1 MPPFAF
7 CRSRAS
13 PRQPVAGLL
22 VGSLLAL
29 VLACFCGLAISAGA
43 QTSPAPIVLDDR
55 VPSVDVWPQVQ
66 IWADADKDAGI
77 ERILRDPPVFETPA
91 TAARTLGLRD
101 DAVWLRIPFSV
112 SNNSSG
118 LWVLDINY
126 PVINRIDVFVVS
138 GGQVVSRDLIGN
150 LVPPSERKVRARTLS
165 LGLTLTPSTDYVMY
179 LRVQNTGAMILPI
192 TLSKAPEFLQK
203 ALAEQMLQGVLLGLG
218 LCLLVY
224 SLGQWMMLGEP
235 LFLKYAILISGSILF
250 CLLQF
255 GVGRQ
260 FLWPGNAWIELHMGG
275 LSALIAATGSFL
287 FIEQVLA
294 GPDMGPRLSRLM
306 KIGAGLTTFSALIY
320 ALDLITVAQ
329 VTLIVS
335 TLGLAPSL
343 LGLPGALKR
352 ARRGDPVGHS
362 FLLAWVV
369 YGLTTWILI
378 EVIKGQ
384 MAASFWTLH
393 SFQFGATLDMLIFMR
408 VLGLQT
414 RAYKV
419 AAQAATRERDNLHS
433 MAHTDPLTGLPN
445 RRILDFAV
453 AAAIA
458 ARRPDELVAVYMLD
472 LDGFKQV
479 NDQFGH
485 DTGDALLIQVAHR
498 LQASLRSSDVVSRL
512 GGDEFLV
519 LSSGLKSEAQV
530 RELGEKMVKVIE
542 EPIQT
547 AGHTCHIGLTV
558 GYGMAPI
565 DGMDTHTLLKKA
577 DAAMYAGKQAG
588 KGRVGILDTNMA
600 IPVVRSTG

>member
-1 MPPFAF
+1 ML
-7 CRSRAS
+7 
-13 PRQPVAGLL
+13 VAAL
-22 VGSLLAL
+22 L
-29 VLACFCGLAISAGA
+29 VLALAWFGSLTFSAHA
-43 QTSPAPIVLDDR
+43 QGPAAPAPIVLDDLR
-55 VPSVDVWPQVQ
+55 PPIDVWPQVQ
-66 IWADADKDAGI
+66 IWADASKDVGI
-77 ERILRDPPVFETPA
+77 TQLLRDPPVFEPPS
-91 TAARTLGLRD
+91 TAARTLGLRE
-101 DAVWLRIPFSV
+101 DAVWLRIPLSV
-112 SNNSSG
+112 SQNSNG

-126 PVINRIDVFVVS
+126 PVINQIDVYIVS
-138 GGQVVSRDLIGN
+138 AGQIVSRDRVGN
-150 LVPPSERKVRARTLS
+150 LVPPGDRKVRSRTLS
-165 LGLTLTPSTDYVMY
+165 LGLTLNPSTDYVLY

-192 TLSKAPEFLQK
+192 TLSKPSDFLQR

-224 SLGQWMMLGEP
+224 SLGQWLMLGEP
-235 LFLKYAILISGSILF
+235 LFVKYALLISGSILF

-255 GVGRQ
+255 GVGAQ
-260 FLWPGNAWIELHMGG
+260 LVWPGNTWMELHMGG

-294 GPDMGPRLSRLM
+294 GQDMGPRLSRVM
-306 KIGAGLTTFSALIY
+306 KIGAGLTMFSALIY
-320 ALDLITVAQ
+320 ALDLISVVH

-362 FLLAWVV
+362 FLLAWTV
-369 YGLTTWILI
+369 YGIAAWILI

-414 RAYKV
+414 RAYKQ
-419 AAQAATRERDNLHS
+419 AAATATRERDNLHS

-479 NDQFGH
+479 NDQYGH
-485 DTGDALLIQVAHR
+485 DTGDALLIEVARR
-498 LQASLRSSDVVSRL
+498 LQGSLRSSDVVSRL

-530 RELGEKMVKVIE
+530 RELGEKLVKAVE

-558 GYGMAPI
+558 GYGIAPT
-565 DGMDTHTLLKKA
+565 DGRDTHTLLKKA

-588 KGRVGILDTNMA
+588 KGRVG
-600 IPVVRSTG
+600 VVDASMTMSARTSA

>member
-1 MPPFAF
+1 
-7 CRSRAS
+7 
-13 PRQPVAGLL
+13 
-22 VGSLLAL
+22 
-29 VLACFCGLAISAGA
+29 
-43 QTSPAPIVLDDR
+43 
-55 VPSVDVWPQVQ
+55 
-66 IWADADKDAGI
+66 
-77 ERILRDPPVFETPA
+77 
-91 TAARTLGLRD
+91 
-101 DAVWLRIPFSV
+101 
-112 SNNSSG
+112 
-118 LWVLDINY
+118 
-126 PVINRIDVFVVS
+126 
-138 GGQVVSRDLIGN
+138 
-150 LVPPSERKVRARTLS
+150 
-165 LGLTLTPSTDYVMY
+165 
-179 LRVQNTGAMILPI
+179 VQNTGAMILPI
-192 TLSKAPEFLQK
+192 TLFKAPEFLQR

-218 LCLLVY
+218 FCLLVY
-224 SLGQWMMLGEP
+224 SLGQWLMLGEP
-235 LFLKYAILISGSILF
+235 LFLKYAVLISGSILF

-255 GVGRQ
+255 GIGRQ
-260 FLWPGNAWIELHMGG
+260 FLWPGNAWMELHMGG

-294 GPDMGPRLSRLM
+294 GQDMGPRLSRLM
-306 KIGAGLTTFSALIY
+306 KIGAALTMFSALVY
-320 ALDLITVAQ
+320 ALDLINVAQ

-362 FLLAWVV
+362 FLLAWAV
-369 YGLTTWILI
+369 YGISTWILI
-378 EVIKGQ
+378 EVIKGH

-419 AAQAATRERDNLHS
+419 AAQTATRERDNLHS

-453 AAAIA
+453 ATAIA

-485 DTGDALLIQVAHR
+485 DTGDALLIEVARR

-530 RELGEKMVKVIE
+530 RELGEKLVKVIE

-547 AGHTCHIGLTV
+547 GGHTCHIGLTV

-588 KGRVGILDTNMA
+588 KGRVGILGTTTIA
-600 IPVVRSTG
+600 VPASPAG